1 MVITPKQ
8 YRDLIDKDSDLKMV
22 SESQGELKGETWI
35 RFTMKEKKVN
45 YGNVQLKNK

>member
-35 RFTMKEKKVN
+35 RFTMKDKEGKLWERSIKEI
-45 YGNVQLKNK
+45 